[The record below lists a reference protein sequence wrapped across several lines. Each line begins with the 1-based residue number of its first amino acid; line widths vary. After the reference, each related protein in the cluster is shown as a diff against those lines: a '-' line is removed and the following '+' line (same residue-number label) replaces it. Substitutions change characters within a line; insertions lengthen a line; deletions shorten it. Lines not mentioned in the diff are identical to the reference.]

1 MTKEEQK
8 PTIERRLTA
17 AVREADQ
24 AFERVG
30 GSTRHYVNDCLLPM
44 LEAAGLSV
52 VDTAHLRGLEVRLA
66 DPRRDAVVKAAVA
79 EREAY
84 LRYICDDSDAD
95 DLRRLGK
102 AQEKTAARVDAYTA
116 AVEKMRRGGK

>member
-1 MTKEEQK
+1 MKRK
-8 PTIERRLTA
+8 PK
-17 AVREADQ
+17 VEAPAWWCSKCHSTDVCGGGLGGC
-24 AFERVG
+24 VG
-30 GSTRHYVNDCLLPM
+30 PHCENCGGVDCL
-44 LEAAGLSV
+44 
-52 VDTAHLRGLEVRLA
+52 VRLA

>member
-1 MTKEEQK
+1 MSKRKPKVEAPKE
-8 PTIERRLTA
+8 A
-17 AVREADQ
+17 WAVVSPQNSAVINFARTMVPEGFA
-24 AFERVG
+24 
-30 GSTRHYVNDCLLPM
+30 
-44 LEAAGLSV
+44 
-52 VDTAHLRGLEVRLA
+52 EVRYVPA